1 MVIVQVKVTYHC
13 PEFPQLFYLRSNGE
27 LRTAFLPTPEPDV
40 LLCRLPMGR
49 DAFDRGECT
58 ENSLVD
64 RGFQFEVS
72 ALHKKTTI
80 RSN

>member
-1 MVIVQVKVTYHC
+1 MVIVQVKVTYRH
-13 PEFPQLFYLRSNGE
+13 PEFPPPFYLRNDGQR
-27 LRTAFLPTPEPDV
+27 RTAFSPTLDQDV
-40 LLCRLPMGR
+40 LLCRLRWRPNH
-49 DAFDRGECT
+49 GERT

-64 RGFQFEVS
+64 RLFRLEVA